1 MFNAEV
7 GNVTSQEV
15 TGFSLGTI
23 YYWQVKAGNE
33 AGWGPWS
40 AVRSVLANAVP

>member
-33 AGWGPWS
+33 AGDRGLLS
-40 AVRSVLANAVP
+40 EASLLMQCHN